1 MCEKAFSI
9 NVFSS
14 FKIKTL
20 VFYTTITQHNI
31 IWSWSVK
38 FEKQTTNYDFGIGS
52 LYFLRSNL
60 SRENEISYGKMRPVF
75 IGRSLDETFSVS
87 RLFVFPR
94 GIQRGVA
101 PLMQGWKKNTGAYR
115 NKDVRPEETFQNG
128 NRPWDCR
135 SPIQNTPQKALYQ
148 QQCFCSTE
156 IQVARKSVCVWN
168 SSLWQSE
175 QRKSALTCFLR
186 ARGVRR
192 FHHDSIFRLQAVREE
207 WQNNTEVTT
216 TRNIVKSHKIL
227 VDCSKGPEQAAGQ

>member
-101 PLMQGWKKNTGAYR
+101 PLMQGWKKNTGADR

-135 SPIQNTPQKALYQ
+135 IPIQNTPQKALYQ

-156 IQVARKSVCVWN
+156 IQVARKSVCVELFFVTKRTEKERADLFSKCAR
-168 SSLWQSE
+168 SSPFPS
-175 QRKSALTCFLR
+175 
-186 ARGVRR
+186 R
-192 FHHDSIFRLQAVREE
+192 FHLPPPGSPRGMTKQH
-207 WQNNTEVTT
+207 W
-216 TRNIVKSHKIL
+216 RNHNAKYRK
-227 VDCSKGPEQAAGQ
+227 KP